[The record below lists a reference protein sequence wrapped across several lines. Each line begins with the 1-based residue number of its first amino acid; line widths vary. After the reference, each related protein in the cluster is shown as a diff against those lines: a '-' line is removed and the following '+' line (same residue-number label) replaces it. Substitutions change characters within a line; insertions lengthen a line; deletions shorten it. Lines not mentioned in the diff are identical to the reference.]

1 MSSNELSSHELSRN
15 DDTLTNDSPSQGSAV
30 VAIATAPGNA
40 GLSVLR
46 ASGRE
51 VFSRIASCFKSDKLT
66 EASSH
71 TVHYAKLYHP
81 TSNHFIDEVMVAKFV
96 APSSF
101 TGEDSVEITCHG
113 GYLSTQS
120 VYEALL
126 ASGLEPAK
134 PGEFTHRA
142 FMNGKMDLS
151 QAEAVAEMIHA
162 KSEQGLRA
170 ARQQLTGA
178 LGEKVQA
185 FRQALID
192 TTAMVELELDFSEED
207 VEFADKQRLRSLL
220 TDLDQG
226 CTQLL
231 DTYETGRLI
240 RDGIKTAILGQ
251 PNAGKSTLLNA
262 LLGQNRAIVSPTAGT
277 TRDTVEADFAID
289 GVYFRLIDTAGI
301 RATDDEIEAEGVK
314 RSQTAMQEADLILWV
329 KDQSQPMAEEEQAIQ
344 EAVSKLSVPVIR
356 VLTHNDLP
364 ADATLDPT
372 YWDLSLDLSKPEAP
386 GLELL
391 SEYMVTRTLQAEHLQ
406 EESTLVTSSRHRQA
420 LKEAQDHIVSAIQG
434 LDNAIPEDLIA
445 IDLRGAIQQFG
456 LITGAIS
463 NEDILDSI
471 FSRFCIGK

>member
-1 MSSNELSSHELSRN
+1 MSSNEGSNHNL
-15 DDTLTNDSPSQGSAV
+15 DSPSEPTTQAHPI

-40 GLSVLR
+40 GLAVIR
-46 ASGRE
+46 ASGRG
-51 VFSRIASCFKSDKLT
+51 VFERVQACFKSDRLIQ
-66 EASSH
+66 AGSH
-71 TVHYAKLYHP
+71 TVHYAKLIHP
-81 TSNHFIDEVMVAKFV
+81 VTQQFVDEVMVTKFV
-96 APSSF
+96 APASF

-113 GYLSTQS
+113 GYLVTQS

-126 ASGLEPAK
+126 AAGLEAAK
-134 PGEFTHRA
+134 PGEFTHRS

-178 LGEKVQA
+178 LGEKVHA

-207 VEFADKQRLRSLL
+207 VEFADKERLRTLL
-220 TDLDQG
+220 KDLDDG
-226 CTQLL
+226 CTHLL

-262 LLGQNRAIVSPTAGT
+262 LIGQNRAIVSPTAGT
-277 TRDTVEADFAID
+277 TRDTIEADFSID

-301 RATDDEIEAEGVK
+301 RQTADDIEAEGVK
-314 RSQTAMQEADLILWV
+314 RSQAAMRDADLILWV
-329 KDQSQPMAEEEQAIQ
+329 KDQSKPLGPEEIALQ
-344 EAVSKLSVPVIR
+344 ESMGETKAPVIR
-356 VLTHNDLP
+356 VLTHQDLAKEP
-364 ADATLDPT
+364 TLDFAN
-372 YWDLSLDLSKPEAP
+372 WDLSFDLTTPDASRLGA
-386 GLELL
+386 L
-391 SEYMVTRTLQAEHLQ
+391 SDLMIERTLQAEYLND
-406 EESTLVTSSRHRQA
+406 ESTLVTSSRHRQA
-420 LKEAQDHIVSAIQG
+420 LMEAQAHIQSAIQG
-434 LDNAIPEDLIA
+434 LDQSLPGDLIA

-463 NEDILDSI
+463 NEDVLDSI